1 MKPVRQH
8 NSTNFIILHASSK
21 TRTIIFTK
29 TVRYN
34 LMEVLREHENQKL
47 KIFIV
52 NYYFYF
58 QTKQF
63 ELKIIFML
71 K

>member
-1 MKPVRQH
+1 
-8 NSTNFIILHASSK
+8 
-21 TRTIIFTK
+21 
-29 TVRYN
+29 
-34 LMEVLREHENQKL
+34 MEVLCEHENQKL
-47 KIFIV
+47 KIIIV
-52 NYYFYF
+52 NYYFNF

>member
-1 MKPVRQH
+1 
-8 NSTNFIILHASSK
+8 
-21 TRTIIFTK
+21 
-29 TVRYN
+29 
-34 LMEVLREHENQKL
+34 MEMLCEHENQKL

-58 QTKQF
+58 LTKQF
-63 ELKIIFML
+63 KLNIILML

>member
-1 MKPVRQH
+1 
-8 NSTNFIILHASSK
+8 
-21 TRTIIFTK
+21 
-29 TVRYN
+29 
-34 LMEVLREHENQKL
+34 MEVLCEHENQKL
-47 KIFIV
+47 TVLIV

-71 K
+71 E

>member
-1 MKPVRQH
+1 MG
-8 NSTNFIILHASSK
+8 
-21 TRTIIFTK
+21 
-29 TVRYN
+29 
-34 LMEVLREHENQKL
+34 VLCVLENQKL

-63 ELKIIFML
+63 ELKIILML

>member
-1 MKPVRQH
+1 
-8 NSTNFIILHASSK
+8 
-21 TRTIIFTK
+21 
-29 TVRYN
+29 
-34 LMEVLREHENQKL
+34 MEVLCKHKNQKL

-52 NYYFYF
+52 NYYFCF
-58 QTKQF
+58 HTKQF

>member
-1 MKPVRQH
+1 
-8 NSTNFIILHASSK
+8 
-21 TRTIIFTK
+21 
-29 TVRYN
+29 
-34 LMEVLREHENQKL
+34 MEVLREHENQKL

>member
-1 MKPVRQH
+1 
-8 NSTNFIILHASSK
+8 
-21 TRTIIFTK
+21 
-29 TVRYN
+29 
-34 LMEVLREHENQKL
+34 MEVFCEHENQKL

-63 ELKIIFML
+63 VLQIILGLNSAYFVTE
-71 K
+71 